1 MAITPPFDQLT
12 KLPAQGVNEAQ
23 EQFNKVVDDLLDES
37 KTVIQDSIK
46 LPAGVKCDDP
56 TVQKIKKSLVQIQEG
71 IQVVQENL
79 PKIQQ
84 IVSGVKTL
92 IGTGIAIKNT
102 IAAAQINDPLTV
114 KGFLA
119 ATALALQ
126 DELIANANAAI
137 QPLQSMPTQLLSKLE
152 TLVPPLVTAIA
163 KLNSVCDE
171 QTELNIPDLGDG
183 FPEGYD
189 FNNELP
195 SEFYQ
200 TKNVSESD
208 LQQRSDAIQEL
219 ISQQENL
226 LSSLQEAPSQV
237 YKDNGPPASNLGK
250 IGDFYVDTKN
260 NIPYGPKKSNTD
272 WGGPIYGPNN

>member
-1 MAITPPFDQLT
+1 MAIVPPLDRLT
-12 KLPAQGVNEAQ
+12 KLPAQGVDIVQQ
-23 EQFNKVVDDLLDES
+23 EFNKIVDDLLDES

-56 TVQKIKKSLVQIQEG
+56 TVQKIKNSLLQIQEG

-79 PKIQQ
+79 PQIQQ
-84 IVSGVKTL
+84 VISGVKTL
-92 IGTGIAIKNT
+92 IDTGIAIKNT
-102 IAAAQINDPLTV
+102 IAAAQLANPVTAPLFIAGV
-114 KGFLA
+114 A
-119 ATALALQ
+119 QALQ
-126 DELIANANAAI
+126 DELIANAVAAI
-137 QPLQSMPTQLLSKLE
+137 QPLQAMPTQLLSKLE
-152 TLVPPLVTAIA
+152 TLIPPLITAIA
-163 KLNSVCDE
+163 KLNTVCPDE
-171 QTELNIPDLGDG
+171 TELTIPDLGDG

-208 LQQRSDAIQEL
+208 LEQRSNTIQEL
-219 ISQQENL
+219 ILQQENL
-226 LSSLQEAPSQV
+226 LASLQEAPSQV

-250 IGDFYVDTKN
+250 LGDFYVDTQN